1 MFLKNKTQLF
11 EDFYQLLLSNAG
23 LTPITE
29 DIFILN
35 CSGDSLPVKAIV
47 TTSRGAH
54 KQGSFLVKQRLAVQ
68 VSVIQLQTL
77 VIRHSH

>member
-11 EDFYQLLLSNAG
+11 ENFYQLLLSNAG
-23 LTPITE
+23 LAPITE
-29 DIFILN
+29 DIFILT

-54 KQGSFLVKQRLAVQ
+54 EQGSFLVKQRPAVKL
-68 VSVIQLQTL
+68 SAAQLQTL